1 MSTVSP
7 TVPSLPAHGVADRV
21 EFRQVDGDV
30 CLPFDDG
37 TFDVVICNDAFN
49 HLPNR
54 PEVLREWCRVLK
66 PGGRAMFTD
75 PVVVTGLVSNEEL
88 AVRSSVGFFLFGPPG
103 VNEQLIADAGLELV
117 KRDDV
122 TENTAAIA
130 GRWHAARADDEE
142 ALVKV
147 EGEER
152 FKGLQDFLS
161 TVHKLASERRLSRI
175 AYLVRNPG

>member
-1 MSTVSP
+1 M
-7 TVPSLPAHGVADRV
+7 
-21 EFRQVDGDV
+21 

-49 HLPNR
+49 HLRTDPR
-54 PEVLREWCRVLK
+54 SCGSGVVLK

-75 PVVVTGLVSNEEL
+75 PVVVTGLVSNEE
-88 AVRSSVGFFLFGPPG
+88 ACRS
-103 VNEQLIADAGLELV
+103 QLCRVLPFRPAGRERTAHRRRRARTI

-152 FKGLQDFLS
+152 FKACRTFS
-161 TVHKLASERRLSRI
+161 RPCISSRASAACRES
-175 AYLVRNPG
+175 YLVRNPAKTGNREHARSDLWTQETG

>member
-1 MSTVSP
+1 
-7 TVPSLPAHGVADRV
+7 
-21 EFRQVDGDV
+21 
-30 CLPFDDG
+30 
-37 TFDVVICNDAFN
+37 
-49 HLPNR
+49 
-54 PEVLREWCRVLK
+54 
-66 PGGRAMFTD
+66 MFTD

-147 EGEER
+147 EGR
-152 FKGLQDFLS
+152 RTLQRP
-161 TVHKLASERRLSRI
+161 AGLSRPCI
-175 AYLVRNPG
+175 SSRASAACRESHISSATPAKTGNREHARSDLWTQETG